1 LAFGL
6 QILPFAP
13 TTPRMPRISN
23 LRLGARL
30 AVAFGLMALALALV
44 SVIAFSKLSTLSSH
58 VHALGKGADARA
70 VRAAS
75 EIDKNVQDI
84 AHRTA
89 AHLYV
94 HDGDLTKQDSVA
106 AHIRTIEAQDAVDL
120 RALSR
125 YAETAPL
132 QRAHDAYVADV
143 NRAIAASRAETA
155 RAAQDRSGSRAIY
168 EQRVVPALAPV
179 AAAAPK
185 LEAALQADAAARAD
199 EASSVASSGKTLI
212 AIIAIVA
219 LALAVALAVFI
230 TRSLTRPIAE
240 ILNRLGMLKDH
251 CTTDLRTG
259 LGHVAEGDL
268 TFEVVPVTPH
278 IDNPGGGEIGEVAI
292 AVNAIRDNT
301 VASVEAYNAS
311 RASLV
316 ELIGEVAQ
324 TAVVVARSSQEVA
337 GTSQE
342 AGRAVGEIARAAG
355 DLAEGAQRQ
364 VSGVEQTL
372 RASEEVLQAS
382 TDSAQGAEQT
392 ARAAEEARRLAAE
405 GAGAVT
411 QATEAM
417 AAVREA
423 STQATGAIRELGAKS
438 GIVETITG
446 IAEQTNLLALNAA
459 IEAARAGEQGRGF
472 AVVAE
477 EVRKLAEESQAAA
490 SSIAEL
496 IAQIQSETGR
506 AVEVVEL
513 GGKRTGE
520 GAETVERARE
530 AFERIGG
537 SVDDMTDRVS
547 HIATAIGQIA
557 DSAKRMNSDMTE
569 VAAIAEES
577 SASTEQVSATTQQTS
592 ASTQQI
598 AASAQQLAAGAEQ
611 LESLVGRFV
620 LTSA

>member
-1 LAFGL
+1 
-6 QILPFAP
+6 
-13 TTPRMPRISN
+13 MPRISN

-44 SVIAFSKLSTLSSH
+44 SVIAFSKLSTLSSEA
-58 VHALGKGADARA
+58 HALGKGADARA
-70 VRAAS
+70 LRAAD
-75 EIDKNVQDI
+75 EIGRNVQDI
-84 AHRTA
+84 AHQTA
-89 AHLYV
+89 SHLYV
-94 HDGDLTKQDSVA
+94 HDGDLKAQDGLASD
-106 AHIRTIEAQDAVDL
+106 IRSIEAQNATDFRLLA
-120 RALSR
+120 A
-125 YAETAPL
+125 YAHTAPL
-132 QRAHDAYVADV
+132 RRAYDAYIARV
-143 NRAIAASRAETA
+143 NRAVAASRAETVKGA
-155 RAAQDRSGSRAIY
+155 DDRSGSRGIY
-168 EQRVVPALAPV
+168 ERHVVGALEPIEADG
-179 AAAAPK
+179 PK
-185 LEAALQADAAARAD
+185 LDQALQAQAAARAD
-199 EASSVASSGKTLI
+199 HAASVAGSGKTLI
-212 AIIAIVA
+212 AIIALVA
-219 LALAVALAVFI
+219 LALAAALAVLI
-230 TRSLTRPIAE
+230 TRSVTQPVAE
-240 ILNRLGMLKDH
+240 ILNRLGMLKDN

-259 LGHVAEGDL
+259 LSRVAEGDL

-278 IDNPGGGEIGEVAI
+278 IEHPGGGEIGDVAI

-316 ELIGEVAQ
+316 DLIGEVAQ

-382 TDSAQGAEQT
+382 TDSAQGAEDT

-423 STQATGAIRELGAKS
+423 SQQATGAIRELGAKS
-438 GIVETITG
+438 DQIGGIVETITG

-496 IAQIQSETGR
+496 ISQIQSATGR

-537 SVDDMTDRVS
+537 SVADMTDRVS

-598 AASAQQLAAGAEQ
+598 AATAQQLAAGAEQ

-620 LTSA
+620 LTNA